1 MNRRT
6 RTLSRS
12 RRTMTPALDQLEARQ
27 LLAVQSL
34 VFVPS
39 PLVRGSRLFGAAAI
53 ASNDMWAVGYTAGYG
68 AVRPRALTEHFDGT
82 SWSVVPN
89 SLPGDPLVSVA
100 AAASND
106 VWAVGTPPFIAHWDG
121 TSWSVVAS
129 PTLPPNSS
137 LSAVTAPAA
146 NNAWVVGTTSG
157 SSNAVVEHWNG
168 KRWSLVSSPAFTNV
182 LVSTISADSS
192 TDVWAFGASTTTG
205 NPEALHF
212 NGTTWTAMPV
222 ATSGVVFKVG
232 GLTALSPTD
241 VWAAGGI
248 TAPDHVPL
256 VPAAEHWDGTRWSL
270 VSAPNPNPGAIYY
283 DITLSGIAAIAA
295 NDIWAVGSFPDAK
308 KR

>member
-34 VFVPS
+34 VLVPS
-39 PLVRGSRLFGAAAI
+39 PMVARSELFGAAAI

-68 AVRPRALTEHFDGT
+68 AVHRRALTEHFDGT

-89 SLPGDPLVSVA
+89 SLPGDPLFSVA

-106 VWAVGTPPFIAHWDG
+106 VWAVGTPPYIAHWNG

-168 KRWSLVSSPAFTNV
+168 KRWSLVSSPAFT
-182 LVSTISADSS
+182 
-192 TDVWAFGASTTTG
+192 GASDILRGIAAVSAKSIFAVGSAIEHWNGHKWSLLTT
-205 NPEALHF
+205 P
-212 NGTTWTAMPV
+212 
-222 ATSGVVFKVG
+222 SGVSGMDGV
-232 GLTALSPTD
+232 TALS
-241 VWAAGGI
+241 
-248 TAPDHVPL
+248 
-256 VPAAEHWDGTRWSL
+256 DGTVVIVTSG
-270 VSAPNPNPGAIYY
+270 GAI
-283 DITLSGIAAIAA
+283 LE
-295 NDIWAVGSFPDAK
+295 N
-308 KR
+308 